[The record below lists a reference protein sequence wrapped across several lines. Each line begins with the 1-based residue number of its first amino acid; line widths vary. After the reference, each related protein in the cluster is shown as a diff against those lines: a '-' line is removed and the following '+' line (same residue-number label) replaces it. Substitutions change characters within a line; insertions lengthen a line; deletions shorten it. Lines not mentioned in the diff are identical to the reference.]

1 MATVSV
7 ITLLSLTVRTTGVA
21 GTFDEAGKV
30 LSWGDV
36 TLQPGEKTSRSF
48 VVQMLDTIPTT
59 ARGSSEPS
67 SYDCIMT
74 NAFGNTVNI
83 PVACEAPKIVE
94 TATQELP
101 KTGPGEN
108 LLFAGVVGSI
118 VTFFWARSRQLG
130 REVKLIRKD
139 FNMGTI

>member
-1 MATVSV
+1 
-7 ITLLSLTVRTTGVA
+7 
-21 GTFDEAGKV
+21 
-30 LSWGDV
+30 
-36 TLQPGEKTSRSF
+36 
-48 VVQMLDTIPTT
+48 
-59 ARGSSEPS
+59 
-67 SYDCIMT
+67 MT

-83 PVACEAPKIVE
+83 PVACETPKLVE
-94 TATQELP
+94 GVTQELP

-108 LLFAGVVGSI
+108 LLFAGMVGTV